1 MSLINRVILT
11 VAVALLPVVGVDLYN
26 EAVLRRAQMTDLRQ
40 QVQREARSVATE
52 LDRTIA
58 AVRNA
63 MVAIAEHPAMRS
75 GDSAACSRVLEAAR
89 GRLAFVRDVTLVG
102 GDGQPLCSSDPGM
115 PRNTSAPALA
125 LVSAPALAMA
135 RERQGF
141 VIAGY
146 RASRVAGE
154 PDLAMAMPL
163 GDSTELPGTP
173 VLVANVSLVWL
184 QHELALRPRPHEA
197 ALVLADRDGLVLA
210 ELPWANRIGAP
221 WPEADHWTAA
231 AARPRIA
238 DRIWADG
245 KRRITG
251 YERVGAPPGELFLE
265 VGFSV
270 TTAFAAREAAASL
283 RLELLGAGLT
293 LALASAALLARR
305 TIGQPMASVLRTIHA
320 WRLGEAS
327 ARVPVAA
334 NGWAIGSDVGRVAHA
349 LNDLLAAFERTR
361 DDLLAREDTLTRRIA
376 DRTRELEAETRERE
390 EAQARLQQAQKMEV
404 IGQLT
409 GGIAHDFNNLLTAII
424 GNLELAALRGRD
436 NPSLTRLLVNAT
448 RAADRGAALTQ
459 RMLAFGRR
467 QHLRLEPVALGPL
480 LRGMGDLLAR
490 TIGTTVVIELDVAD
504 DVAPVR
510 ADVGQVELL
519 LLNLAINARD
529 AMPGGGQLRIRA
541 RNVVVAD
548 GLPHPAQL
556 APGDYAAI
564 SLSDTGAGMG
574 DQTLARALE
583 PFFTTKPVGQGSGL
597 GLSMAQGV
605 AAQSG
610 GGLLLES
617 RLGFGTTVT
626 VWLPHDAGAAARE
639 PLAVPAAEAA
649 RHPGAAAAA
658 SPGAV
663 ILLVD
668 DDPEVLSAAE
678 YILEFGGHTVC
689 CAEHGA
695 AALALA
701 QAGLRVDLMVAD
713 LAMPGMSGVMLA
725 DAVRQLQPGLPV
737 LLTTGYAAID
747 LEPGRASRPDLPVL
761 AKPFKAAQLLEAV
774 ARLLADRQTA

>member
-1 MSLINRVILT
+1 MSLLNRVTLT
-11 VAVALLPVVGVDLYN
+11 VAVALLPVLGVEVYS
-26 EAVLRRAQMTDLRQ
+26 EAMLRRVQMNDLRQ
-40 QVQREARSVATE
+40 QVQREGRSVAIDLE
-52 LDRTIA
+52 RTIA
-58 AVRNA
+58 AIRNT
-63 MVAIAEHPAMRS
+63 MVAVAEAPAVRS
-75 GDSAACSRVLEAAR
+75 GDAMACSQALESVQSR
-89 GRLAFVRDVTLVG
+89 MAFIRDLTLVDS
-102 GDGQPLCSSDPGM
+102 GDQPRCSSDPGI
-115 PRNTSAPALA
+115 PESEVTPLRRAVALA
-125 LVSAPALAMA
+125 
-135 RERQGF
+135 REHQGF
-141 VIAGY
+141 VIAGFQTS
-146 RASRVAGE
+146 RIASQ
-154 PDLAMAMPL
+154 PDLAMAVPL
-163 GDSTELPGTP
+163 AAVAEPPTAR
-173 VLVANVSLVWL
+173 VLVANVSLTWL
-184 QHELALRPRPHEA
+184 QHELDLWPRPDGA
-197 ALVLADRDGLVLA
+197 ALVLADRDGVVLA
-210 ELPWANRIGAP
+210 ELPSAKRIGTP
-221 WPEADHWTAA
+221 LPEADRWMAA
-231 AARPRIA
+231 AAQPRIA
-238 DRIWADG
+238 DRMWADG

-251 YERVGAPPGELFLE
+251 YERVGAPPGNLFLE

-270 TTAFAAREAAASL
+270 ATALAAPQAAATL
-283 RLELLGAGLT
+283 RLELLGAGLA
-293 LALASAALLARR
+293 LALVSAALLARR
-305 TIGQPMASVLRTIHA
+305 TIVQPMASVLRAIQA

-327 ARVPVAA
+327 ARVAVAA
-334 NGWAIGSDVGRVAHA
+334 DHWTMRSDVGRVAHA
-349 LNDLLAAFERTR
+349 LNDLLAAFEHTR

-376 DRTRELEAETRERE
+376 ERTRELEAETREHE

-409 GGIAHDFNNLLTAII
+409 GGVAHDFNNLLTAII

-436 NPSLTRLLVNAT
+436 NPALTRLLANAT

-467 QHLRLEPVALGPL
+467 QHLRLEAVALGPL
-480 LRGMGDLLAR
+480 LRGMDDLLAR
-490 TIGTTVVIELDVAD
+490 TIGSTVVIELDVAD

-510 ADVGQVELL
+510 ADVNQLELL

-529 AMPGGGQLRIRA
+529 AMPGGGRLRIRA

-548 GLPHPAQL
+548 RPPHPAQL

-564 SLSDTGAGMG
+564 SLSDTGAGM
-574 DQTLARALE
+574 DDRTLARALE

-626 VWLPHDAGAAARE
+626 VWLPRGGEVMHSEPIAA
-639 PLAVPAAEAA
+639 PLAEAGQQLGEA
-649 RHPGAAAAA
+649 FPL
-658 SPGAV
+658 SPGTV

-689 CAEHGA
+689 RAEHGA
-695 AALALA
+695 AALALV

-725 DAVRQLQPGLPV
+725 DAVRQLQPDLPV

-747 LEPGRASRPDLPVL
+747 LEPGRESRPDLPVL
-761 AKPFKAAQLLEAV
+761 PKPFKAAQLLEAV